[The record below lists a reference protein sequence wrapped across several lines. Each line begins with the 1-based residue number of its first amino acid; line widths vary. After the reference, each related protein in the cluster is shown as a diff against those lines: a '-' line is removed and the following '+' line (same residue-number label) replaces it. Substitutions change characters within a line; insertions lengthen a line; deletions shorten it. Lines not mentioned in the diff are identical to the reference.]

1 MKHRVFVY
9 GSLKQGRGNHSLLL
23 EANYIGSRLTSEEI
37 YHMISFGAFPGV
49 IKNSENG
56 EAAAINGE
64 LYEVDKSTLERLDR
78 LEANGSFYKRE
89 LVQLRDENEPAWMYI
104 LMRSSGTNTL
114 RPQHSDNSF
123 FYNW

>member
-1 MKHRVFVY
+1 MHRVFVY
-9 GSLKQGRGNHSLLL
+9 GSLKQGRGNHILLS

-49 IKNSENG
+49 IKNSETG
-56 EAAAINGE
+56 EPAAIYGE
-64 LYEVDKSTLERLDR
+64 LYEVHNSTLERLDR

-89 LVQLRDENEPAWMYI
+89 LVQLREESEPAWMYI

-114 RPQHSDNSF
+114 RPQHTDNSF
-123 FYNW
+123 FYIW